1 MKIGRCEV
9 AERSSG
15 LPHKKTRAAGLVPAP
30 IFPKIGRSLP
40 KLPERCHPLTRPRIP
55 SLVRI
60 GWVLP
65 DLFRKLCNM
74 LSITAH
80 PSLQRP
86 FPITENQT
94 VTKDGYHYS
103 DNSTISI
110 RYGCVVELSYATARH
125 RQETQ
130 LSQRDRSM
138 LRDTEYFAL
147 NHSSLKDIQNH
158 ILE

>member
-1 MKIGRCEV
+1 MYGQTRHV
-9 AERSSG
+9 WVNFVRSSHDSIQIVFANG
-15 LPHKKTRAAGLVPAP
+15 RHSPPA
-30 IFPKIGRSLP
+30 P